1 MPHRHNAKPTLI
13 AISDRKHL
21 KLRFYFYLFEPI
33 IEIVHSSNLAARKEF
48 KMFSWTF
55 DALTGFKPRRAR
67 APAVA
72 SRPAVR
78 TPEATPDPHLT
89 RMRSE
94 ALRRLFPKLSSWFGS
109 RRDALF
115 IGEIHEYLSQAQNVT
130 DLEQRIRIIE
140 RQRHFS

>member
-1 MPHRHNAKPTLI
+1 MA
-13 AISDRKHL
+13 AIRL
-21 KLRFYFYLFEPI
+21 PG
-33 IEIVHSSNLAARKEF
+33 KEF

-67 APAVA
+67 VPAVTSKLA
-72 SRPAVR
+72 ARV
-78 TPEATPDPHLT
+78 PEATPDPHLT

-109 RRDALF
+109 RRDALL
-115 IGEIHEYLSQAQNVT
+115 ISEINDYLSQAQNVT